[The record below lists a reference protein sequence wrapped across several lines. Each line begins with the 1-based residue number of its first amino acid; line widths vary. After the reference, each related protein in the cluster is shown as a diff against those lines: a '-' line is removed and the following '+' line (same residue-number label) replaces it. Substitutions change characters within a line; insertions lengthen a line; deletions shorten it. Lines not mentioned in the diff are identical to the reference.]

1 VFRVRTGQ
9 FWHLRLIIVLSLLVP
24 AMLYG
29 WAGWETWSAI
39 HRQADQRIEGMLD
52 VLQEQALK
60 ALQTVER
67 SISEINEVLR
77 GLPDEEIRAAEAD
90 LYLRFKR
97 TQQALPQIESI
108 WAFDREG
115 HPLVSST
122 ILPVPRQLNNS
133 DRSYFRTHTEAA
145 ASGTYVSEV
154 MRARVG
160 AMRFF
165 VVSGRR
171 TGGELGRFDGVIG
184 VTIAPGHFSEFY
196 SKLARGGDV
205 FALVRADG
213 AVLAR

>member
-1 VFRVRTGQ
+1 MFSVWNSQ

-24 AMLYG
+24 AVLYC
-29 WAGWETWSAI
+29 WAGWETWSSI
-39 HRQADQRIEGMLD
+39 HRQADQRIEWTLD

-77 GLPDEEIRAAEAD
+77 GFSDGEIRDAEPD
-90 LYLRFKR
+90 LHLRFKR

-108 WAFDREG
+108 WAFDRDG

-122 ILPVPRQLNNS
+122 ILPVPRELNNS
-133 DRSYFRTHTEAA
+133 DHSYFRAHTEAA
-145 ASGTYVSEV
+145 GSGTYVSEV

-171 TGGELGRFDGVIG
+171 TGGD
-184 VTIAPGHFSEFY
+184 
-196 SKLARGGDV
+196 
-205 FALVRADG
+205 LVAST
-213 AVLAR
+213 A